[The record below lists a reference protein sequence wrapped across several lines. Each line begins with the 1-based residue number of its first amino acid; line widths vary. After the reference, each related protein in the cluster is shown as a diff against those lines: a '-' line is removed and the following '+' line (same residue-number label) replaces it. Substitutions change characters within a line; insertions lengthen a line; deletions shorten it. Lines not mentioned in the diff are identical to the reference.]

1 MGTKQI
7 KIFFTFLSVLMM
19 LFTSCDE
26 PQAEVQKVEEGKLAL
41 EIKGIIEYELYKV
54 ENGDFI
60 DVVFRVTNLT
70 DQPKEFKEISESI
83 NANLKVQKKYIKKKI
98 RPIEIKGE
106 VNSEQITFTGTP
118 ISETTFLSN
127 TRDGWEGPQTILGI
141 AIPRG
146 NFILNPGTTK
156 EYMILSAFK
165 RAELLKELSERKS
178 EKLLIRAEF
187 TNPGDVPVMTN
198 EIELKE

>member
-1 MGTKQI
+1 MGKKQI
-7 KIFFTFLSVLMM
+7 KIFFTFLLVFMV

-26 PQAEVQKVEEGKLAL
+26 PTKEVQVEVEKAQ
-41 EIKGIIEYELYKV
+41 IQSKGIIEYELIKV

-70 DQPKEFKEISESI
+70 DQPKEFEEISESI
-83 NANLKVQKKYIKKKI
+83 NANLKVQKKYIKEKVK
-98 RPIEIKGE
+98 PVEINGE
-106 VNSEQITFTGTP
+106 VNGGQITFTGTP

-127 TRDGWEGPQTILGI
+127 TKDGWEGPQTILGI

-165 RAELLKELSERKS
+165 RSELLKELSKRKS

-187 TNPGDVPVMTN
+187 TNPGDVPIMTN
-198 EIELKE
+198 EIELK